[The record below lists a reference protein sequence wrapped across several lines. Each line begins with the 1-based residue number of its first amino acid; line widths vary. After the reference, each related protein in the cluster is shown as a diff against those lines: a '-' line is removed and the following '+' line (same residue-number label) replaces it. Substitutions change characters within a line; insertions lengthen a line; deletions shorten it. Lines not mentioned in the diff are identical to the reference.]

1 MNRMKILMMAAAL
14 TLAAGMAEAADTQAS
29 TRKKT
34 RSKVIENVCYD
45 QASGTLTVRFRGG
58 PSYAYVHVP
67 AEVYQSMLAAE
78 SMGRYYSNEIRGRFT
93 SRRLRAECAKPADQ
107 AVDPGMMDWR

>member
-1 MNRMKILMMAAAL
+1 MNRMKMLMMAAAL
-14 TLAAGMAEAADTQAS
+14 TLAAGMAEAAGTQAS
-29 TRKKT
+29 TTTKA
-34 RSKVIENVCYD
+34 RSKVIETVFYNHTN
-45 QASGTLTVRFRGG
+45 GTLTVHFRGG

-67 AEVYQSMLAAE
+67 EEVYQSLMAAE

-107 AVDPGMMDWR
+107 ADEPGMMERR